1 MQNTFTQSGPYQQDD
16 DGDDYYDGVYDR
28 GNGERTD
35 RNIRSDRNNDRND
48 RDQPRNG
55 RFDKRDCNYW
65 LANQDC
71 PRGDTCNFLHIP
83 NKKGT
88 QLNAVDRFK
97 EYQKGL
103 RNPPRKD

>member
-1 MQNTFTQSGPYQQDD
+1 MPSPPNDRTDRNNRSDRNDD
-16 DGDDYYDGVYDR
+16 RQDR

-35 RNIRSDRNNDRND
+35 RSIRSDRNDDRND